1 MCFKNSTHLVIQTS
15 SLTLNSRAISMALIC
30 NLLDTVYAIFV
41 RQAYDMWTTIPKN
54 GGREI
59 FQKAGKFETHCRPQK
74 IPSCT
79 VQWPSWLLCTP
90 SHPTLSTS
98 IFNPVAPPLRV
109 FCPTMYLF
117 LTFFFFAFLFC
128 VLHVSSILMRVVWSQ
143 QWHSAFTSDN
153 LALWKCQLRV
163 PHYYVLQS
171 YF

>member
-1 MCFKNSTHLVIQTS
+1 MTRMAKIMSWKINEILYFVFKSCKHWKNVQSRTCTCFKNSTHLVIQTS

-79 VQWPSWLLCTP
+79 VQWPSWILCTP

-98 IFNPVAPPLRV
+98 ILNPVAPPLRV

-117 LTFFFFAFLFC
+117 LTFFLHSSFA
-128 VLHVSSILMRVVWSQ
+128 
-143 QWHSAFTSDN
+143 
-153 LALWKCQLRV
+153 
-163 PHYYVLQS
+163 YYMS
-171 YF
+171 PPS